1 MWKSKRMSEES
12 IENVTTSDNSFD
24 PTLINY
30 YPLPD
35 AKFNGHC
42 LINNISIC
50 QKVISIYIYI
60 YIYVY
65 IVVYI
70 YIF

>member
-1 MWKSKRMSEES
+1 MSEES
-12 IENVTTSDNSFD
+12 IENLTTSDNSFD
-24 PTLINY
+24 PALINY

-60 YIYVY
+60 CIYSSIYI
-65 IVVYI
+65 YI